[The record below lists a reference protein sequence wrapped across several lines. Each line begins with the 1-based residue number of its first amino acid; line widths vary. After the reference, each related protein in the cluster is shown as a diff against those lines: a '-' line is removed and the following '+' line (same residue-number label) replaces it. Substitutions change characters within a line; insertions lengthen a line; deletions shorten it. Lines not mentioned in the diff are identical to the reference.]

1 MIALRKIRCGI
12 LLLLTIVCISGCTLD
27 RIAAQQV
34 KASGLWDELIGEK
47 TYGQSFVSERDNLY
61 RIDLSTATFSRVNY
75 APVIFYLKD
84 SPQANTAIRSITLPG
99 PEIQND
105 RPTSFVFE
113 PIPNS
118 AGKSFYFAIESPE
131 ATPGNAIT
139 VYASEYDQ
147 YPRGN
152 AYRNTQIVN
161 GDLAFTAYSR
171 ESYIFSS
178 ILRGTAPKVAQ
189 DVPFFILYGALI
201 LAVIVGLVLTI
212 RKGA

>member
-1 MIALRKIRCGI
+1 VIALRKIRGGI
-12 LLLLTIVCISGCTLD
+12 LLFLITVCISGCTLD
-27 RIAAQQV
+27 RVTAQQG
-34 KASGLWDELIGEK
+34 KATGLWEELVGGK
-47 TYGQSFVSERDNLY
+47 TFGQSFVSDLDNLY
-61 RIDLSTATFSRVNY
+61 RIDLSTATFSRVNS

-113 PIPNS
+113 PITSS
-118 AGKSFYFAIESPE
+118 AGKSFYFVIESPE

-147 YPRGN
+147 YPRGE

-171 ESYIFSS
+171 EPFTFSS
-178 ILRGTAPKVAQ
+178 ILRGTTSRAAQ
-189 DVPFFILYGALI
+189 DVPFFIFYGALI
-201 LAVIVGLVLTI
+201 LAVIVGLILTI

>member
-1 MIALRKIRCGI
+1 VIIPRKIRAGI
-12 LLLLTIVCISGCTLD
+12 LLILALVCISGCTLD
-27 RIAAQQV
+27 RITAQQV
-34 KASGLWDELIGEK
+34 KATGLWEELIGGE
-47 TYGQSFVSERDNLY
+47 TFGQSLVAERDNLY
-61 RIDLSTATFSRVNY
+61 RIDLSTATFARVNS

-84 SPQANTAIRSITLPG
+84 NPLADTAIRSITLPG

-147 YPRGN
+147 YPRGD
-152 AYRNTQIVN
+152 AYRNTHIVN
-161 GDLAFTAYSR
+161 GDLVFTAYSR
-171 ESYIFSS
+171 ESYTFSS
-178 ILRGTAPKVAQ
+178 ILRGTASRVAQ
-189 DVPFFILYGALI
+189 DVPFFIFYGALI
-201 LAVIVGLVLTI
+201 LAVMVGLALTI